1 MSATGTEG
9 SAEMALEDLS
19 VPVAAEGAPDTTAT
33 PETLTSH
40 ALELRGIG
48 KRFGPVRAL
57 SGVDLVVRCGEV
69 HALVGENGAG
79 KSTLMAIASGALA
92 ADEGSV
98 TIVGEELA
106 VASPER
112 ARQLGL
118 AIVRQHPALLPDL
131 TVAENMAVGVGFA
144 LAGGLRGSV
153 GWARAQLAPWGMDI
167 DPRARV
173 RDLPI
178 EQWFVIEIAK
188 ALALRPKVL
197 VLDEP
202 TEHLSLDEVRL
213 LFARLRDVVADG
225 TAVVYISHRIP
236 EVKEIADR
244 ITVLRDGCTRGV
256 HDAAS
261 VSEGQIVELVVGRSL
276 EAVFPPKGSVAG
288 TVGEEVRLAVTGLSG
303 DAFRDVS
310 FSVRAGEVVGLAG
323 VQGNGQAE
331 LLRALAGLG
340 ASAGEVTVSGERL
353 RRGSTATARGVG
365 VVHVPADRHEEGVF
379 LPLSVAENT
388 AAATLPEVSVAGLV
402 RRREV
407 ARRAEEQRTAL
418 GIKTPSVDAPV
429 SGLSGGNQQ
438 KVVMAR
444 TVLARPRVLLA
455 EEPTQGVDA
464 GARVD
469 IYGIIRALADDGAAV
484 VVLSSDGVE
493 LEGLCDRVLIVSRGS
508 VVKELVGT
516 AVTEE
521 AIAHAALT
529 ATTVRERA
537 GDGTARRASWRRLL
551 GGDHA
556 PALVLVGVMALLGLV
571 VGAQNPSYFS
581 SFNIYN
587 LLFMAAPLVLVGA
600 AQHLVVLTGGIDL
613 SVGPLMGLL
622 VVVGS
627 FWVIDGGSTGTGIA
641 LMAATALG
649 VGLVNGLLVAVLGL
663 DAVVATLAVFM
674 ALQGLYLTLRET
686 PDGIVSEPFSTQ
698 VMARF
703 GPFPVAILA
712 ATVVAV
718 LLEVALR
725 RTRWGVNLRATGS
738 RRDAAATIGVSTI
751 RVQLGAYLVAS
762 LLVLGASFLLMAQIG
777 IGDGRPGVGYTLS
790 SITVVVLAGASVFGG
805 RGSFLGVLAAGL
817 LVQQLLSASPFLQLP
832 QAWSYLLPGLVILVA
847 AVLFGRLQRARK
859 A

>member
-1 MSATGTEG
+1 MTVREEPAPSPRTTPA
-9 SAEMALEDLS
+9 
-19 VPVAAEGAPDTTAT
+19 PV
-33 PETLTSH
+33 SH

-48 KRFGPVRAL
+48 KRFGVVTAL
-57 SGVDLVVRCGEV
+57 ADVDLTVACGEV

-92 ADEGSV
+92 ADQGR
-98 TIVGEELA
+98 IVILGEELA
-106 VASPER
+106 DASPDR
-112 ARQLGL
+112 ARELGL

-131 TVAENMAVGVGFA
+131 TVAENMVLGVGFA
-144 LAGGLRGSV
+144 ASGVRGAVS
-153 GWARAQLAPWGMDI
+153 WSREQLAPWGMEI

-213 LFARLRDVVADG
+213 LFRRLREIVADG

-244 ITVLRDGCTRGV
+244 ITVLRDGRTRGV
-256 HDAAS
+256 YDAAT
-261 VSEGQIVELVVGRSL
+261 VSEDQVVELVVGRAL
-276 EAVFPPKGSVAG
+276 ETVFPPKGSVVG
-288 TVGEEVRLAVTGLSG
+288 TVGSREQLVVEGLSG
-303 DAFRDVS
+303 ERFHDVS

-331 LLRALAGLG
+331 LLRAIAGLEPSRG
-340 ASAGEVTVSGERL
+340 TVFVDGRPVS
-353 RRGSTATARGVG
+353 RGSTAVARRAG
-365 VVHVPADRHEEGVF
+365 VVHVPADRHEEGLF
-379 LPLSVAENT
+379 LPLSVADNVV
-388 AAATLPEVSVAGLV
+388 AATLGRVSTAGLV
-402 RRREV
+402 RDRAV
-407 ARRAEEQRTAL
+407 DARAEEQRAAL
-418 GIKTPSVDAPV
+418 GIKTPSVGTPV
-429 SGLSGGNQQ
+429 ASLSGGNQQ

-444 TVLARPRVLLA
+444 TVLADPDVLLA

-469 IYGIIRALADDGAAV
+469 IYGILRSIADTGAAV

-493 LEGLCDRVLIVSRGS
+493 LEGLCDRVLIVSRGH
-508 VVKELVGT
+508 VVKELTG
-516 AVTEE
+516 AEVTEE

-529 ATTVRERA
+529 ATTVRARA
-537 GDGTARRASWRRLL
+537 ESAPDRRSGWRRLA

-556 PALVLVGVMALLGLV
+556 PAAVLVGVMALLGLV
-571 VGAQNPSYFS
+571 VGAQNASYFS
-581 SFNIYN
+581 SFNVYN

-613 SVGPLMGLL
+613 SVGPQMGLL

-627 FWVIDGGSTGTGIA
+627 FWVVDGGNPAVGLL
-641 LMAATALG
+641 LMALTGLG
-649 VGLVNGLLVAVLGL
+649 IGLVNGVLVAVLGI

-674 ALQGLYLTLRET
+674 ALQGLYLTLREV
-686 PDGIVSEPFSTQ
+686 PGGIVAEGLSTQ
-698 VMARF
+698 VMARI
-703 GPFPVAILA
+703 GPLPVAILGA
-712 ATVVAV
+712 AVAA
-718 LLEVALR
+718 LALEVALR
-725 RTRWGVNLRATGS
+725 RTRWGLALRATGS
-738 RRDAAATIGVSTI
+738 RREAAENIGVRTV
-751 RVQLGAYLVAS
+751 RVQLGAYVLAGALTFAAS
-762 LLVLGASFLLMAQIG
+762 VLLMAQIG

-805 RGSFLGVLAAGL
+805 RGSFVGVLAAGL

-832 QAWSYLLPGLVILVA
+832 QAWSYLLPGLVILAA
-847 AVLFGRLQRARK
+847 AVLFGRLQHARK

>member
-1 MSATGTEG
+1 MSTAGTEG
-9 SAEMALEDLS
+9 STAVTVQEAPAPARPRS
-19 VPVAAEGAPDTTAT
+19 TGAPAG
-33 PETLTSH
+33 H

-48 KRFGPVRAL
+48 RRFGAVRAL
-57 SGVDLVVRCGEV
+57 ADVDLVVDCGEV

-79 KSTLMAIASGALA
+79 KSTLMAIAAGALA
-92 ADEGSV
+92 ADEGQV
-98 TIVGEELA
+98 VILGEELGD
-106 VASPER
+106 ASPDR
-112 ARQLGL
+112 ARELGL

-131 TVAENMAVGVGFA
+131 TVAENMAVGVGFRN
-144 LAGGLRGSV
+144 GGVRGAVAWS
-153 GWARAQLAPWGMDI
+153 REQLAPWGMDI

-213 LFARLRDVVADG
+213 LFRRLREVVADG

-244 ITVLRDGCTRGV
+244 ITVLRDGRTRGV
-256 HDAAS
+256 HDAAT
-261 VSEGQIVELVVGRSL
+261 VSEDQIVELVVGRAL
-276 EAVFPPKGSVAG
+276 ETVFPPKGSVAG
-288 TVGEEVRLAVTGLSG
+288 SVGTREQLVVRGLSG
-303 DAFRDVS
+303 DRFQDVS

-323 VQGNGQAE
+323 VQGNGQAD
-331 LLRALAGLG
+331 LLRAIAGLEPSRG
-340 ASAGEVTVSGERL
+340 VVLVGGHAV
-353 RRGSTATARGVG
+353 RRGSTGSARQAG

-388 AAATLPEVSVAGLV
+388 VAATLDQVSTAGIV
-402 RRREV
+402 RGREV
-407 ARRAEEQRTAL
+407 AARAEEQRAAL

-429 SGLSGGNQQ
+429 ASLSGGNQQ

-444 TVLARPRVLLA
+444 TVLAAPGVLLA

-469 IYGIIRALADDGAAV
+469 IYRILRSVADDGAAV

-508 VVKELVGT
+508 VAKELTG
-516 AVTEE
+516 AEVTEE

-537 GDGTARRASWRRLL
+537 EVTAPRRSGWRRLL
-551 GGDHA
+551 TSDHA
-556 PALVLVGVMALLGLV
+556 PAGVLVAVMAVLGLV

-581 SFNIYN
+581 SFNVYN

-627 FWVIDGGSTGTGIA
+627 FWVVDGGSPGVGLL
-641 LMAATALG
+641 LMALTGVG
-649 VGLVNGLLVAVLGL
+649 VGLVNGVLVAVLGV

-674 ALQGLYLTLRET
+674 ALQGLYLTLREV
-686 PDGIVSEPFSTQ
+686 PDGIVAEGFATQ

-703 GPFPVAILA
+703 GPLPVAILGA
-712 ATVVAV
+712 ALVTVA
-718 LLEVALR
+718 LEVALR
-725 RTRWGVNLRATGS
+725 RTRWGVALRATGS
-738 RRDAAATIGVSTI
+738 RRTAAESIGVRTV
-751 RVQLGAYLVAS
+751 RVQLGAYVLAGALTFAAS
-762 LLVLGASFLLMAQIG
+762 VLLMAQIG

-790 SITVVVLAGASVFGG
+790 SVTVVVLAGASVFGG

-832 QAWSYLLPGLVILVA
+832 QAWSYLLPGLVILAA
-847 AVLFGRLQRARK
+847 AVLFGRLQHARK